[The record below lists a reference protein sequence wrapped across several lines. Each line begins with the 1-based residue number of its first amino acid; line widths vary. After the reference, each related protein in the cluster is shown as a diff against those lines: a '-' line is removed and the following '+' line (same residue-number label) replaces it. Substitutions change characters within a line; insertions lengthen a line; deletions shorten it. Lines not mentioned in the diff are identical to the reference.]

1 MFMQPLV
8 GVVLDR
14 HWAGALAG
22 GVRAYDAGAYRAAF
36 GMMLAWSALSIVLLA
51 FTRETYCRQ
60 AR

>member
-1 MFMQPLV
+1 MGRNEAEL
-8 GVVLDR
+8 LRDIAR
-14 HWAGALAG
+14 
-22 GVRAYDAGAYRAAF
+22 DGAYRAAF